1 VLNYGGTV
9 HSSQGSEYPIVVA
22 LCHSYNHHML
32 SRNLLYT
39 AVTRARQAV
48 YLVGD
53 EKGLRRALRNTDVAQ
68 RHTRLAERIRGVDGV
83 SNG

>member
-1 VLNYGGTV
+1 
-9 HSSQGSEYPIVVA
+9 
-22 LCHSYNHHML
+22 ML